1 MPPPFTKASASTWL
15 GDRIRVVIGSS
26 SRVVHADPPP
36 ACREEEA
43 FYARYDWCLN
53 PILTVGQLFQRLHE
67 EIAAAPGLTAPW
79 QREEARINLYLFVCA
94 IAATV
99 DDYLSRSIGD
109 LSPIAAHF
117 PRLRP
122 AVRLAERVQRGVE
135 SLRGAMRDR
144 AVARWG
150 RRWRTCVDA
159 ACDVLI
165 AAAEPGDRR
174 WIELESRLREES
186 PASVPSQVLGR
197 RMAIPAAFRNQDL
210 THHDVAT
217 LADRVA
223 SKRRSARRVR
233 PLVVA
238 GLRTAGAYFAPLLAA
253 HLTARGVPDVSWMT
267 IRPKR
272 GPSSGERRRLRTLRA
287 DGADVV
293 VVDEPPNSGGTFR
306 LALAILARAGVP
318 QDRVTV
324 AVPRSPAKADWTL
337 PGSRLVLLDPPDYH
351 KVRLLEPAAIAPLLQ
366 AYCGENTR
374 IPRNAQV
381 DALNARLRELHREGF
396 HVRHK
401 RVMELR
407 DIHPGAPPTS
417 MYVVA
422 KSVGWGWLGYHAY
435 IAGMR
440 LAGMVPR
447 VLGLRDG
454 LLISEWVGALEV
466 DAARAAPDVPISTL
480 ATYLAARARR
490 LRLLEDPGFDGLAD
504 VRTGWR
510 ELVNLLRRAY
520 GLYFGRLKI
529 AALRRRLRRLIPPQP
544 ALIDGRMRPKEW
556 VANGSGTFKADF
568 EHHNFGKTELNV
580 VDPAYD
586 LGVTTLEFGQSPTAE
601 RQLVETYARESGD
614 AGVEDRVVLYQL
626 LHGVQLMNEEL
637 ARASSDDSAD
647 RHEWNRRYLTT
658 RHILASL
665 LNRFLATHLSTSP
678 PVKWTKRLFFLD
690 LDGVFDSEAFGFP
703 HTTTSGLA
711 ALDLLRAHGFSVLV
725 HTGRSVED
733 VRSYCRD
740 YGLPGG
746 VGELGSVL
754 VDAVA
759 DREIPLIDDQAR
771 AQLERCRTALTRLPG
786 VFVDPM
792 YRHAV
797 RAYRITDERTVPLPR
812 PQVEEVLRE
821 ERLDRLK
828 VSPSSV
834 DVIVLARGVDKGQG
848 LKAAKEYLGCA
859 DQPVAA
865 IGDSDRDVPM
875 LVAADL
881 AYAPSGC
888 SAAVRALGAEG
899 RCRILRQ
906 PMQHGLL
913 RAARELARQEPAVAT
928 LEVRPAGRLAPAA
941 DLLKTL
947 LRVAERSRFRQFL
960 GALAWWRL

>member
-1 MPPPFTKASASTWL
+1 M
-15 GDRIRVVIGSS
+15 
-26 SRVVHADPPP
+26 HADPSP

-53 PILTVGQLFQRLHE
+53 PILTVGQLLQRLQE
-67 EIAAAPGLTAPW
+67 EVEAAPGLAPAW
-79 QREEARINLYLFVCA
+79 QREEARINVYLFVCA
-94 IAATV
+94 IAGTV
-99 DDYLSRSIGD
+99 DDYLSRPLGD
-109 LSPIAAHF
+109 LSPIAGHF

-122 AVRLAERVQRGVE
+122 AVRLAEYVQRGVE
-135 SLRGAMRDR
+135 SVRGAIVDR
-144 AVARWG
+144 TVARWG
-150 RRWRTCVDA
+150 RRWRKCVDA
-159 ACDVLI
+159 ACDILV

-174 WIELESRLREES
+174 WTDLESRLREQ
-186 PASVPSQVLGR
+186 PPTSVPARVLHR

-217 LADRVA
+217 LAGRVA
-223 SKRRSARRVR
+223 GKRRGARRVR
-233 PLVVA
+233 PLVVV

-253 HLTARGVPDVSWMT
+253 HLNARGIPAVSWMT

-272 GPSSGERRRLRTLRA
+272 GASFGERRRLRTLRA

-293 VVDEPPNSGGTFR
+293 VVDEPPNSGATFR

-318 QDRVTV
+318 ADRVTV

-337 PGSRLVLLDPPDYH
+337 TGPRLVLLDPPDYH
-351 KVRLLEPAAIAPLLQ
+351 KVGLLQPSAVAPLLRE
-366 AYCGENTR
+366 YCGANAR
-374 IPRNAQV
+374 IPENAQV
-381 DALNARLRELHREGF
+381 EALNARLRALHRDGF

-401 RVMELR
+401 RVYELR
-407 DIHPGAPPTS
+407 NIHPGSRPTS
-417 MYVVA
+417 TYVIA

-435 IAGMR
+435 LAGTR
-440 LAGMVPR
+440 LAGLVPP
-447 VLGLRDG
+447 VLGLRNG
-454 LLISEWVGALEV
+454 LLISKWVGALEV
-466 DAARAAPDVPISTL
+466 DAARATPDVPVPTL
-480 ATYLAARARR
+480 AAYVAARARR
-490 LRLLEDPGFDGLAD
+490 LRLTEDPGFDALAG

-510 ELVNLLRRAY
+510 ELINLLRRAY

-529 AALRRRLRRLIPPQP
+529 AALRRRLRPLIPPQP
-544 ALIDGRMRPKEW
+544 ALIDGRMRPREW
-556 VANGSGTFKADF
+556 VANDSGTFKVDF

-601 RQLVETYARESGD
+601 RQLIETYARESGD
-614 AGVEDRVVLYQL
+614 PGVEDRVLLYQL
-626 LHGVQLMNEEL
+626 LHGAQLMNEAL
-637 ARASSDDSAD
+637 AKASSDDSAD

-658 RHILASL
+658 RLILASL
-665 LNRFLATHLSTSP
+665 LNRFVATRLAAP
-678 PVKWTKRLFFLD
+678 APVTWTRRLFFLD

-703 HTTTSGLA
+703 HTTMSGLA

-725 HTGRSVED
+725 HTGRSIED

-746 VGELGSVL
+746 IGEVGSVL
-754 VDAVA
+754 VDAVGG
-759 DREIPLIDDQAR
+759 REIPLIDDQAR
-771 AQLERCRTALTRLPG
+771 AQLDRCRTALTGLPG

-797 RAYRITDERTVPLPR
+797 RAYRIADGRTVPLPR
-812 PQVEEVLRE
+812 PQVEDVLRE

-848 LKAAKEYLGCA
+848 LKLAKAYLGCA
-859 DQPVAA
+859 DEPVAA

-875 LVAADL
+875 LAAADL

-888 SAAVRALGAEG
+888 SAAVRALAEEG
-899 RCRILRQ
+899 RCRIIPR

-913 RAARELARQEPAVAT
+913 RAARELARGQPATVPPSREA
-928 LEVRPAGRLAPAA
+928 RPATPPAPAA
-941 DLLKTL
+941 DLLETL

-960 GALAWWRL
+960 SALAWWRL